1 MLSMVSTSARV
12 CRGCSLGGCRPVWA
26 ARIVCGGGGYVGAT
40 WWHGGLVVLDGVGV
54 VVVG

>member
-12 CRGCSLGGCRPVWA
+12 CRGCSLGGCHPVWA
-26 ARIVCGGGGYVGAT
+26 ARVVCGGGGYVGAT